1 MNGLVLYT
9 HCRLFVLVIL
19 VDHLKAHNANLKWVF
34 LWKCAL
40 FLRYLHD
47 LGIFYQIIF
56 DALSVFPYDFHL

>member
-19 VDHLKAHNANLKWVF
+19 VDHSKAHNANPKWVF

-47 LGIFYQIIF
+47 LGIFIR
-56 DALSVFPYDFHL
+56 